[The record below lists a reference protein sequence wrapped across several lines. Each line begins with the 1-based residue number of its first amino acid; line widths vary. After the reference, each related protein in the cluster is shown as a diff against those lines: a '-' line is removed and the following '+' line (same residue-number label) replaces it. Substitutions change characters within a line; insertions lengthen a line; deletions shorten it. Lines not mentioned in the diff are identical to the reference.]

1 MLACRAIG
9 KFCHLCSIDFLWH
22 GHRVTQL
29 GKKFKHLF
37 EKMLHLSV
45 VGCLIVLF
53 EQLFENLPQGQDKGF
68 LKKNLGEKQMGTFT
82 VTTGFN
88 SMTSKS
94 IVNQS
99 LQAIPS
105 GRHAV
110 IKLSRRGRLAR
121 TLVVLSLTVV
131 MAAGFAS
138 QSGAGQVEAS
148 TAPSYEIVVVAP
160 GETLWSVAA
169 AYASGDV
176 QGLVN
181 EIREVNNLQG
191 FDLQAG
197 QRLRIPTA

>member
-1 MLACRAIG
+1 MSAL
-9 KFCHLCSIDFLWH
+9 
-22 GHRVTQL
+22 TY
-29 GKKFKHLF
+29 
-37 EKMLHLSV
+37 
-45 VGCLIVLF
+45 
-53 EQLFENLPQGQDKGF
+53 
-68 LKKNLGEKQMGTFT
+68 
-82 VTTGFN
+82 TTGFN
-88 SMTSKS
+88 STVSKT
-94 IVNQS
+94 IVNQGF
-99 LQAIPS
+99 QANPS
-105 GRHAV
+105 GRQTA

-181 EIREVNNLQG
+181 EIREVNNLKG

-197 QRLRIPTA
+197 QKLRVPLAG

>member
-1 MLACRAIG
+1 MSALTI
-9 KFCHLCSIDFLWH
+9 
-22 GHRVTQL
+22 
-29 GKKFKHLF
+29 
-37 EKMLHLSV
+37 
-45 VGCLIVLF
+45 
-53 EQLFENLPQGQDKGF
+53 N
-68 LKKNLGEKQMGTFT
+68 TF
-82 VTTGFN
+82 GGSN
-88 SMTSKS
+88 NAKS
-94 IVNQS
+94 IVNQGF
-99 LQAIPS
+99 LTLDGQTNPS
-105 GRHAV
+105 GR
-110 IKLSRRGRLAR
+110 LNRRGRLAR
-121 TLVVLSLTVV
+121 TLFVLSLTVV

-197 QRLRIPTA
+197 QKLRIPTA

>member
-1 MLACRAIG
+1 
-9 KFCHLCSIDFLWH
+9 
-22 GHRVTQL
+22 
-29 GKKFKHLF
+29 
-37 EKMLHLSV
+37 MLHMSV

-53 EQLFENLPQGQDKGF
+53 EQLFEHLPQGKTA
-68 LKKNLGEKQMGTFT
+68 GEKTMSTLT

-94 IVNQS
+94 IVNQA
-99 LQAIPS
+99 LHANPS
-105 GRHAV
+105 GR
-110 IKLSRRGRLAR
+110 LTRRGRLAR

-197 QRLRIPTA
+197 QKLRIPTA

>member
-1 MLACRAIG
+1 M
-9 KFCHLCSIDFLWH
+9 
-22 GHRVTQL
+22 TQL
-29 GKKFKHLF
+29 GEKFKHLF
-37 EKMLHLSV
+37 EKMLHMSV
-45 VGCLIVLF
+45 VGCLIDLF
-53 EQLFENLPQGQDKGF
+53 EQLFEHLPQGKTA
-68 LKKNLGEKQMGTFT
+68 GEKQMSTLT
-82 VTTGFN
+82 VSTGFN

-99 LQAIPS
+99 LQANPS
-105 GRHAV
+105 GRQTTA
-110 IKLSRRGRLAR
+110 KLSRRGRLAR

-138 QSGAGQVEAS
+138 QSGAGQVEAG

-181 EIREVNNLQG
+181 EIREVNNLKG
-191 FDLQAG
+191 YDLQAG
-197 QRLRIPTA
+197 QKLRVPNL

>member
-1 MLACRAIG
+1 M
-9 KFCHLCSIDFLWH
+9 ST
-22 GHRVTQL
+22 V
-29 GKKFKHLF
+29 
-37 EKMLHLSV
+37 
-45 VGCLIVLF
+45 
-53 EQLFENLPQGQDKGF
+53 
-68 LKKNLGEKQMGTFT
+68 T

-88 SMTSKS
+88 SLTSKS

-99 LQAIPS
+99 LQANPS
-105 GRHAV
+105 GR
-110 IKLSRRGRLAR
+110 LTRRGRLAR
-121 TLVVLSLTVV
+121 TVVVLSLTVV

-181 EIREVNNLQG
+181 EIREVNNLTG

-197 QRLRIPTA
+197 QKLRIPTA